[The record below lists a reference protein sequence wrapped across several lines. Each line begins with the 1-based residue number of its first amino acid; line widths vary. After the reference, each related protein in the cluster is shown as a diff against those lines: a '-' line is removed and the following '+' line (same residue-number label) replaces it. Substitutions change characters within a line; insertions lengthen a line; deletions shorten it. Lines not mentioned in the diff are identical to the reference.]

1 MRNTLPL
8 LSRAPAPSSSY
19 ARSSSPLSPADIT
32 PQDPVPTIRLI
43 SATPSAAGSAGDAS
57 TSFASSSYAS
67 IAPFASSPLAPK
79 PDSEAPRKR
88 IVPKKSKLGLL
99 GGGKTKEK
107 VNKDFSDVVR
117 RVGGAPSTGRGGF
130 EIYVDQNDDP
140 ELGEIVV
147 VKKKKSR
154 LGLDGMKWGTLGE
167 VTNVP
172 SAPKEQ
178 KAAPA
183 DNLLKVKGDESQKWW
198 SIGRGR
204 KDSKG
209 KDKEQKAPARSK
221 TPEPSKPLD
230 TRARF
235 NSLDSGILLNSPASR
250 PEKKKQ
256 QGTNSSIKTLL
267 EVPVIGNAPS
277 DTKAGENAPATN
289 GLLSADAPPAGSIAV
304 RAIRSMRSLARMA
317 SWAQLSNDKEGN
329 AGPATATATTTT
341 DTVRSGKTKDEKKT
355 KEKSKEKEK
364 GETTKKK
371 KKKDKEKTKEKES
384 KEREGAKEGK
394 QNTVRYSGSSFEAG
408 ALSAQGSP
416 APLRTEDGGRTL
428 SRKKQSVLGLG
439 LPSTLRLATVRD
451 ASGSTTGSST
461 GVPQAPQRLSVDSAH
476 LILNAQGRPSSI
488 LSSGSSLRPPS
499 TASGISTFS
508 GGRSPR
514 SSSSSVA
521 SVRWDEAGL
530 QTAKEMQ
537 RKERRTR
544 REKEKEGGKTSKE
557 SRRTSDSRRRTPIS
571 EIFPET
577 QMQAKQR
584 EPSLSPPASIAERPI
599 VMVEEA
605 TADGHSP
612 PTDDEREHEREDEQ
626 ISLSETPV
634 KRARPRPMSE
644 QMLGRPRPQPI
655 CDDGDAVL
663 SILDAATNDLASLIN
678 RLDLEATPAS
688 TNNTPLCLSPLQ
700 VAQESPLKARAAQR
714 SSPLNPELREST
726 ASIASLRPYA
736 KSQSSASPPVLTS
749 KPSKTLSKAA
759 GLVGQQIAP
768 WSELDWKVSP
778 RKPLVKPKAAAH
790 LTHKR
795 TPTPSPADPAPVF
808 QPLRP
813 AKLKA
818 ASPVLSSSPSLH
830 TLTPPVGPAD
840 NAAPSSRTFGNRPS
854 KVGLDM
860 AKLDSSEAAPSPSP
874 TPVFS
879 KIGAGS
885 GHHRK
890 SSSLIPMN
898 SKGSVGSLRRM
909 GVPISAEARKGLG
922 LCGTLGGSTE
932 PDVDP
937 EDPDSDIPDELQVIL
952 SGQSDDDMTRP
963 LDDTLSFRPPPSPGS
978 PPQTALPLPE
988 TQNEVTT
995 EREQVPVFQAQLFD
1009 AEANQAEIDDGEGYH
1024 GSASASEDDTKKSFD
1039 FTGELQ
1045 KLNESGGSDRRSFV
1059 EQLENAFKTPARI
1072 ELGFDFGIEEGMLA
1086 PPVPA
1091 LPKNLRPTPPAEDV
1105 PRSFSNLGD
1114 TTSMFGGSDEAGNR
1128 DSGMSGSSQDHE
1140 HDISFMMRELEDEC
1154 RVYPELNRSASMRSK
1169 PSDGR
1174 LNKDFKFGGKPSP
1187 QSSSADDSDCRPLTL
1202 SDIIPPLSHSHSR
1215 TRSQASTTED
1225 DSVLKSIMA
1234 KATDVLPGE
1243 SNGHSQADSKSPM
1256 KRAAQT
1262 SFPEE
1267 ISQGP
1272 SHTRTE
1278 SGLSFTGFDSFDEVR
1293 RGFEFGPNRP
1303 AFWPPQEAVFR
1314 PAHNKNE
1321 SLFSIAS
1328 ISSYG
1333 AVVNPGTQDPFGY
1346 AHGPSRPPSMDDM
1359 SISMSMS
1366 MSVDDTF
1373 SFIHRNKPRKR
1384 VDSDASSFY
1393 FRAPG
1398 GSQTM
1403 HPYRRGHRR
1412 GPSAMSVASN
1422 APPVSLYNRS
1432 FAGHRRNDSNT
1443 SASSVALSYAMHGA
1457 GGGRAAWAQHN
1468 RDFSVDSIMSDYS
1481 ERHLG
1486 RPGLG
1491 DKMFETSRG
1500 APLSAISASPE
1511 STYSNPEANRTSWDS
1526 IMDNDRYTSV
1536 EDSIFE
1542 KTRNRTSVSSESV
1555 FGFDPYAQYG
1565 CGQPS
1570 QQFRPLS
1577 IMSEMSVH
1585 SPPKE
1590 DDTMITMLG
1599 GGHVRRRSVS
1609 SLVDA
1614 SPCVRVERN
1623 KQTALPGRV
1632 LKFDMEPPAK
1642 ESPNKARLV
1651 EKPSIASTSSYQFGG
1666 ERMIKARQGLLERQ
1680 SLEDS
1685 ALIAQGE
1692 DLLASLRERSIFSKP
1707 APAARSRSST
1717 CTSSSSGAETPPL
1730 SASDGSS
1737 ISGGSQSSIDLGHL
1751 NTILTNIT
1759 QPSSGVARARTR
1771 ARARGMGHRRRID
1784 QARMSRSSV
1793 YETIQEE
1800 ASVISSS
1807 PSSKHPTP
1815 QSAAKQLGS
1824 PLVNNSVYIVEGDTD
1839 SVYSD
1844 WDEDRGFMTLRHY
1857 YALREEAQETVKESR
1872 RVWAD
1877 TPISIFAV
1885 QSFQPPKEPA
1895 VMQAMLEHSQKN
1907 YGPLPSELRPHR
1919 VRSRT
1924 SSRASPYPLRN
1935 MRSSFSPE
1943 KPHSSPM
1950 QIFTD
1955 GPSKPFATSVHEQ
1968 PVLREVRKSENVLS
1982 ASPVPALEEIK
1993 PFSPIHIE
2001 LDTSKQGKT
2010 AFGLPARPRVTS
2022 STRRAALGW
2031 SKRSTGKSTT
2041 QDCKENLSAS
2051 MIIPTPS
2058 ETLRI
2063 NRPRPR
2069 GRPTPA
2075 RVPVPAA

>member
-8 LSRAPAPSSSY
+8 LSRAPPPSSS
-19 ARSSSPLSPADIT
+19 SSSVFPSDIT

-57 TSFASSSYAS
+57 LSFASSSYAT

-79 PDSEAPRKR
+79 NDANAPKKR
-88 IVPKKSKLGLL
+88 LVPKKSKLGLL
-99 GGGKTKEK
+99 GGGKNKDK
-107 VNKDFSDVVR
+107 SNKDFSDIAR
-117 RVGGAPSTGRGGF
+117 RVGSAPSTGRGGF

-140 ELGEIVV
+140 ELAEIVV

-154 LGLDGMKWGTLGE
+154 LALDGMKWGTLGE

-172 SAPKEQ
+172 AAPKEQ
-178 KAAPA
+178 KSAPS
-183 DNLLKVKGDESQKWW
+183 DNLLKVKGDENQKWW

-221 TPEPSKPLD
+221 TPEPSRPLEG
-230 TRARF
+230 RARF
-235 NSLDSGILLNSPASR
+235 NSLDSGILLNSPVAQ
-250 PEKKKQ
+250 PQK
-256 QGTNSSIKTLL
+256 QGTTSSIQSLL
-267 EVPVIGNAPS
+267 EVPVIAAAPVDKQS
-277 DTKAGENAPATN
+277 GENISTN
-289 GLLSADAPPAGSIAV
+289 GLLAPDAQPAGSIAV

-329 AGPATATATTTT
+329 AAPSTT
-341 DTVRSGKTKDEKKT
+341 DVGKPKTKEEKKTSKEKDEKKT
-355 KEKSKEKEK
+355 KEK
-364 GETTKKK
+364 GDTMKKK
-371 KKKDKEKTKEKES
+371 KKKDKEKTKEKEIGS
-384 KEREGAKEGK
+384 KEKEK
-394 QNTVRYSGSSFEAG
+394 TIRYSGSSFEAG

-416 APLRTEDGGRTL
+416 APLKTEDGARTL

-451 ASGSTTGSST
+451 ASSSTTGSAT
-461 GVPQAPQRLSVDSAH
+461 GVPQAPARLSVDSAH

-508 GGRSPR
+508 GRSPR
-514 SSSSSVA
+514 SSSSSIA
-521 SVRWDEAGL
+521 SVRWDEVNIRSV
-530 QTAKEMQ
+530 KETQ

-544 REKEKEGGKTSKE
+544 REKEKESGKTTRE
-557 SRRTSDSRRRTPIS
+557 SRRSSESRRRTPIS

-577 QMQAKQR
+577 QMHAQEGQKR
-584 EPSLSPPASIAERPI
+584 DPSLSPPGSIMDHPI
-599 VMVEEA
+599 VRVEEA
-605 TADGHSP
+605 TADGHSA
-612 PTDDEREHEREDEQ
+612 PTDDEA
-626 ISLSETPV
+626 SLGETPV

-655 CDDGDAVL
+655 CDNGEGDAVL
-663 SILDAATNDLASLIN
+663 SILDQATNDLASLIN

-688 TNNTPLCLSPLQ
+688 TNNTPLRL
-700 VAQESPLKARAAQR
+700 SPLKAGED
-714 SSPLNPELREST
+714 SPLKSRANRGSPLHSDLREST
-726 ASIASLRPYA
+726 ASIASLRTYVNL
-736 KSQSSASPPVLTS
+736 KSQSTATLPLHSA
-749 KPSKTLSKAA
+749 KPSPQTKTQHQALI
-759 GLVGQQIAP
+759 GQPIAP

-778 RKPLVKPKAAAH
+778 RKPLVQPKAASH
-790 LTHKR
+790 LKHKR
-795 TPTPSPADPAPVF
+795 TLTPSPSDPVPVF

-813 AKLKA
+813 PKLKA
-818 ASPVLSSSPSLH
+818 SNSALTSSPSLH

-840 NAAPSSRTFGNRPS
+840 ETAPSSRTFGKPPS

-860 AKLDSSEAAPSPSP
+860 EKLDKTEVAPSP

-879 KIGAGS
+879 RIG

-978 PPQTALPLPE
+978 PPQAALPLPGDE
-988 TQNEVTT
+988 HHAVEESKTGAQA
-995 EREQVPVFQAQLFD
+995 PVFQAQLFD
-1009 AEANQAEIDDGEGYH
+1009 AEANQAELDEGDGGH
-1024 GSASASEDDTKKSFD
+1024 GSASEDDTKKSFD

-1045 KLNESGGSDRRSFV
+1045 KLNESGGSDRASFV

-1091 LPKNLRPTPPAEDV
+1091 LPKDLNLRPTPPAEDV
-1105 PRSFSNLGD
+1105 PRSFSNMGD
-1114 TTSMFGGSDEAGNR
+1114 SLSIFGGSDEHEEGGNR
-1128 DSGMSGSSQDHE
+1128 DSGLSQEHE

-1154 RVYPELNRSASMRSK
+1154 RVYPELTHKASMQSK

-1174 LNKDFKFGGKPSP
+1174 LNKDFKFGGRPSP
-1187 QSSSADDSDCRPLTL
+1187 KDSAKYSSPRPLTL

-1215 TRSQASTTED
+1215 SRSQASTTED

-1234 KATDVLPGE
+1234 KATDVMPAE
-1243 SNGHSQADSKSPM
+1243 ADNRPQENAEPSANVTAQA
-1256 KRAAQT
+1256 

-1267 ISQGP
+1267 VTRS
-1272 SHTRTE
+1272 SHARTE

-1314 PAHNKNE
+1314 PAHKQHE
-1321 SLFSIAS
+1321 SLYSIAS

-1346 AHGPSRPPSMDDM
+1346 AHEPSRPPSMDDM
-1359 SISMSMS
+1359 SLSMS

-1373 SFIHRNKPRKR
+1373 SFINRNKPRKR

-1393 FRAPG
+1393 FRPAG
-1398 GSQTM
+1398 ASQTM

-1412 GPSAMSVASN
+1412 GPSALSIASN

-1457 GGGRAAWAQHN
+1457 GGGRATWAQHS
-1468 RDFSVDSIMSDYS
+1468 RDYSVDSIMSDYS
-1481 ERHLG
+1481 ERPMA

-1491 DKMFETSRG
+1491 DKMFETSHG
-1500 APLSAISASPE
+1500 APLSAIAASPD
-1511 STYSNPEANRTSWDS
+1511 SAYSAYSDREANRTSWDS
-1526 IMDNDRYTSV
+1526 IMDNENERYTSV
-1536 EDSIFE
+1536 EDSLFD
-1542 KTRNRTSVSSESV
+1542 KTRNRNSVSSESV
-1555 FGFDPYAQYG
+1555 FGFDPYAQYSRPP
-1565 CGQPS
+1565 PS
-1570 QQFRPLS
+1570 HQFRPLS
-1577 IMSEMSVH
+1577 IMSEMSIH
-1585 SPPKE
+1585 SPAKE

-1609 SLVDA
+1609 SLVEA

-1632 LKFDMEPPAK
+1632 LQFDMEPPAQD
-1642 ESPNKARLV
+1642 SPNKSRLI

-1685 ALIAQGE
+1685 ALLAHGE
-1692 DLLASLRERSIFSKP
+1692 DVLASLRERSIFSKP
-1707 APAARSRSST
+1707 TPAARSRSST

-1730 SASDGSS
+1730 SCSDGSS

-1751 NTILTNIT
+1751 NTILANAT
-1759 QPSSGVARARTR
+1759 QPSSGIARTRTR
-1771 ARARGMGHRRRID
+1771 ARARGMGHRRRIE

-1800 ASVISSS
+1800 ASVLSSS
-1807 PSSKHPTP
+1807 PSPKQPTP
-1815 QSAAKQLGS
+1815 QSVAKRFAS
-1824 PLVNNSVYIVEGDTD
+1824 PLADNSVYIVGDGE

-1844 WDEDRGFMTLRHY
+1844 WDDERGIVTLRHY
-1857 YALREEAQETVKESR
+1857 YALRDEAHETVEESK
-1872 RVWAD
+1872 RVWVD
-1877 TPISIFAV
+1877 TPFSIFAV
-1885 QSFQPPKEPA
+1885 QSFQPPREPA

-1924 SSRASPYPLRN
+1924 SSRASPYPLRS

-1943 KPHSSPM
+1943 KPPRSSPI

-1955 GPSKPFATSVHEQ
+1955 VPSKPFAAPLQEA
-1968 PVLREVRKSENVLS
+1968 PVLREVQRDANTFM
-1982 ASPVPALEEIK
+1982 ASPAPALDEIK
-1993 PFSPIHIE
+1993 PFSPLHIE
-2001 LDTSKQGKT
+2001 LDTSKQGKA
-2010 AFGLPARPRVTS
+2010 AFGLPSRPRVTS

-2031 SKRSTGKSTT
+2031 SKRSTGKSST
-2041 QDCKENLSAS
+2041 QDCKENISSS

-2075 RVPVPAA
+2075 RVAVPAA

>member
-8 LSRAPAPSSSY
+8 LSRAPAPSSS
-19 ARSSSPLSPADIT
+19 SSSNFPSDIT

-57 TSFASSSYAS
+57 LSFASSSYAT
-67 IAPFASSPLAPK
+67 IAPFTSPLAPK
-79 PDSEAPRKR
+79 NDANAPKKR
-88 IVPKKSKLGLL
+88 LVPKKSKLGLL
-99 GGGKTKEK
+99 GGGKSKEK
-107 VNKDFSDVVR
+107 SNKDFSDIAR
-117 RVGGAPSTGRGGF
+117 RVGSAPSTGRGGF

-140 ELGEIVV
+140 ELAEIVV

-154 LGLDGMKWGTLGE
+154 LALDGMKWGTLGE

-172 SAPKEQ
+172 AAPKEQ
-178 KAAPA
+178 KPAPS
-183 DNLLKVKGDESQKWW
+183 DNLLKVKGDENQKWW

-221 TPEPSKPLD
+221 TPEPSRPLEG
-230 TRARF
+230 RARF
-235 NSLDSGILLNSPASR
+235 NSLDSGILLNSPVAQ
-250 PEKKKQ
+250 PQK
-256 QGTNSSIKTLL
+256 QGTTSSIQSLL
-267 EVPVIGNAPS
+267 EVPVIAAAPL
-277 DTKAGENAPATN
+277 DTHSGENVPTN
-289 GLLSADAPPAGSIAV
+289 GLLSPDAQPAGSIAV

-329 AGPATATATTTT
+329 AAVFTAEVTKP
-341 DTVRSGKTKDEKKT
+341 KTKEEKKTTKEKEEKKT
-355 KEKSKEKEK
+355 KEK
-364 GETTKKK
+364 GDTMKKK
-371 KKKDKEKTKEKES
+371 KKKDKEKTKEKEMGS
-384 KEREGAKEGK
+384 KEKEK
-394 QNTVRYSGSSFEAG
+394 TIRYSGSSFEAG

-416 APLRTEDGGRTL
+416 APLRTEDGARTL
-428 SRKKQSVLGLG
+428 SRRKQSVLGLG

-451 ASGSTTGSST
+451 ASSSSTGSAT
-461 GVPQAPQRLSVDSAH
+461 GVPQAPPRLSVDSAH

-514 SSSSSVA
+514 SSSSSIA
-521 SVRWDEAGL
+521 SVRWDEVNIR
-530 QTAKEMQ
+530 TAKETQ

-544 REKEKEGGKTSKE
+544 REKEKESGKTTRE
-557 SRRTSDSRRRTPIS
+557 SRRSSESRRRTPIS

-577 QMQAKQR
+577 QMRAQDGQKR
-584 EPSLSPPASIAERPI
+584 EPSLSPPASVMDHPI
-599 VMVEEA
+599 VRVEEA
-605 TADGHSP
+605 TADGHSA
-612 PTDDEREHEREDEQ
+612 PTDDEREELAGET
-626 ISLSETPV
+626 SLGETPV

-655 CDDGDAVL
+655 CDDGEGDAVL
-663 SILDAATNDLASLIN
+663 SILDQATNDLASLIN

-688 TNNTPLCLSPLQ
+688 TNNTPLRLSPLKGGE
-700 VAQESPLKARAAQR
+700 ESPLKSRATR
-714 SSPLNPELREST
+714 GSPLNSDLREST
-726 ASIASLRPYA
+726 ASIASLRTYVNL
-736 KSQSSASPPVLTS
+736 KSQSTATLPLQSS
-749 KPSKTLSKAA
+749 KPSPKTKTQPQMLI
-759 GLVGQQIAP
+759 GQPIAP

-778 RKPLVKPKAAAH
+778 RKPLVKPKAASH
-790 LTHKR
+790 LKHKR
-795 TPTPSPADPAPVF
+795 TLTPSPSDPVPVF

-813 AKLKA
+813 ATLKA
-818 ASPVLSSSPSLH
+818 SHSALSSSPSLR
-830 TLTPPVGPAD
+830 TLTPPVGSAD
-840 NAAPSSRTFGNRPS
+840 EAAPSSRTFGARPS

-860 AKLDSSEAAPSPSP
+860 EKLDKTEAAPSP

-879 KIGAGS
+879 RVG

-978 PPQTALPLPE
+978 PPQAALPLPDDTDHAVE
-988 TQNEVTT
+988 EPEV
-995 EREQVPVFQAQLFD
+995 EAGAPVFQAQLFD
-1009 AEANQAEIDDGEGYH
+1009 AEANQAELDEGDGGH
-1024 GSASASEDDTKKSFD
+1024 GSASEDDTKKSFD

-1045 KLNESGGSDRRSFV
+1045 KLNESGASDRASFV

-1072 ELGFDFGIEEGMLA
+1072 ELEFDFGVEEGMLA

-1091 LPKNLRPTPPAEDV
+1091 LPKDLNLRPTPPAEDV
-1105 PRSFSNLGD
+1105 PRSFSNMGD
-1114 TTSMFGGSDEAGNR
+1114 SLSIFGGSDEHEDGGNR
-1128 DSGMSGSSQDHE
+1128 DSGLSQEQE

-1154 RVYPELNRSASMRSK
+1154 RVYPELARKASVQSK

-1174 LNKDFKFGGKPSP
+1174 LNKDFKFGGRPS
-1187 QSSSADDSDCRPLTL
+1187 QDSVKGSSPKPLTL

-1215 TRSQASTTED
+1215 SRSQASTTED

-1234 KATDVLPGE
+1234 KATDVMPGDSDNRPQE
-1243 SNGHSQADSKSPM
+1243 GAEPSSNL
-1256 KRAAQT
+1256 AAQT

-1267 ISQGP
+1267 VTRS
-1272 SHTRTE
+1272 SHARTE

-1314 PAHNKNE
+1314 PAHKQHE
-1321 SLFSIAS
+1321 SLYSIAS

-1346 AHGPSRPPSMDDM
+1346 AHEPSRPPSMDDM
-1359 SISMSMS
+1359 SLSMS

-1373 SFIHRNKPRKR
+1373 SFINRNKPRRR

-1398 GSQTM
+1398 ASQTM

-1412 GPSAMSVASN
+1412 GPSALSIASN

-1457 GGGRAAWAQHN
+1457 GGGRATWAQHG
-1468 RDFSVDSIMSDYS
+1468 RDYSVDSIMSDYS
-1481 ERHLG
+1481 ERPMA

-1491 DKMFETSRG
+1491 DKMFETSHG
-1500 APLSAISASPE
+1500 APLSAIAASPD
-1511 STYSNPEANRTSWDS
+1511 SAYSAYSDREANRTSWDS
-1526 IMDNDRYTSV
+1526 IMDDENQRYTSV
-1536 EDSIFE
+1536 EDSLFD
-1542 KTRNRTSVSSESV
+1542 KTRNRNSVSSESV
-1555 FGFDPYAQYG
+1555 FGFDPYAQYTRPP
-1565 CGQPS
+1565 PS
-1570 QQFRPLS
+1570 HQFRPLS
-1577 IMSEMSVH
+1577 IMSEMSIH
-1585 SPPKE
+1585 SPAKE

-1609 SLVDA
+1609 SLVEA

-1632 LKFDMEPPAK
+1632 LQFDMEPPAQD
-1642 ESPNKARLV
+1642 SPNKSRLI

-1685 ALIAQGE
+1685 ALLAHGE
-1692 DLLASLRERSIFSKP
+1692 DVLASLRERSIFSKP
-1707 APAARSRSST
+1707 TPAARSRSST

-1730 SASDGSS
+1730 SCSDGSS

-1751 NTILTNIT
+1751 NTILTNAT
-1759 QPSSGVARARTR
+1759 QPSSGIARTRTR
-1771 ARARGMGHRRRID
+1771 ARARGMGHRRRIE

-1800 ASVISSS
+1800 ASVLSSS
-1807 PSSKHPTP
+1807 PSPKQPTP
-1815 QSAAKQLGS
+1815 QSVAKCFAS
-1824 PLVNNSVYIVEGDTD
+1824 PMADNSVYIVGDGE

-1844 WDEDRGFMTLRHY
+1844 WDDERGIVTLRHY
-1857 YALREEAQETVKESR
+1857 YALRDEAHETVEESK
-1872 RVWAD
+1872 RVWVD
-1877 TPISIFAV
+1877 TPFSIFAV
-1885 QSFQPPKEPA
+1885 QSFQPPREPA

-1907 YGPLPSELRPHR
+1907 FGPLPSELRPHR

-1924 SSRASPYPLRN
+1924 SSRASPYPLPS

-1943 KPHSSPM
+1943 KPPRCSPI

-1955 GPSKPFATSVHEQ
+1955 VPSKPFSAPLQEA
-1968 PVLREVRKSENVLS
+1968 PVLREVQRDANTFM
-1982 ASPVPALEEIK
+1982 ASPAPALEEIK
-1993 PFSPIHIE
+1993 PFSPLHIE
-2001 LDTSKQGKT
+2001 LDTSKQGKA
-2010 AFGLPARPRVTS
+2010 AFGLPSRPRVTS

-2031 SKRSTGKSTT
+2031 SKRSTGKSST
-2041 QDCKENLSAS
+2041 QDCKENISSS

>member
-8 LSRAPAPSSSY
+8 LSRAPAPSSSI
-19 ARSSSPLSPADIT
+19 ARSSSPSPPSDIN
-32 PQDPVPTIRLI
+32 PSNPVPTIRLI
-43 SATPSAAGSAGDAS
+43 SATPFAAGSAGES
-57 TSFASSSYAS
+57 SVSFASSSYAS

-79 PDSEAPRKR
+79 SESNAPRKR
-88 IVPKKSKLGLL
+88 LVPKKSKLGLL
-99 GGGKTKEK
+99 GGSKSKEK
-107 VNKDFSDVVR
+107 ASKDFSDIAR

-140 ELGEIVV
+140 ELAEIVV

-172 SAPKEQ
+172 SAPKER
-178 KAAPA
+178 KAAPP
-183 DNLLKVKGDESQKWW
+183 DNLLKVKGDENQKWW

-209 KDKEQKAPARSK
+209 KEKEQKGPARSK
-221 TPEPSKPLD
+221 TPEPARPLEG
-230 TRARF
+230 RARF
-235 NSLDSGILLNSPASR
+235 NSLDSGILLNSPATQ
-250 PEKKKQ
+250 PQK
-256 QGTNSSIKTLL
+256 QGTVSSVKTLL
-267 EVPVIGNAPS
+267 EVPVVASAPLDVKS
-277 DTKAGENAPATN
+277 GENAPMN
-289 GLLSADAPPAGSIAV
+289 GLLSVDAQPVGSIAV

-329 AGPATATATTTT
+329 AGAAPIETTK
-341 DTVRSGKTKDEKKT
+341 VKTKEEKKT
-355 KEKSKEKEK
+355 KEKDEKKSKEK
-364 GETTKKK
+364 GDTTKKQ
-371 KKKDKEKTKEKES
+371 KKKDKEKTTEKESSSKEKE
-384 KEREGAKEGK
+384 
-394 QNTVRYSGSSFEAG
+394 NTVRYSGSSFEAG

-416 APLRTEDGGRTL
+416 APLNTEDGTRTL

-439 LPSTLRLATVRD
+439 LPSTLRLAIARE
-451 ASGSTTGSST
+451 ASSSTTGSAT
-461 GVPQAPQRLSVDSAH
+461 GVPQAPPRLSVDSAH

-488 LSSGSSLRPPS
+488 LSSGSSLRPAS
-499 TASGISTFS
+499 TASGVSTFS
-508 GGRSPR
+508 GRSPR
-514 SSSSSVA
+514 SSSSSLA
-521 SVRWDEAGL
+521 SVRWDETNI
-530 QTAKEMQ
+530 QTAKEIQ

-544 REKEKEGGKTSKE
+544 REKEKESGKTTRE
-557 SRRTSDSRRRTPIS
+557 SRRSSESRRRTPIS

-577 QMQAKQR
+577 QTRTRQR
-584 EPSLSPPASIAERPI
+584 EHSLSPPASIVERPI
-599 VMVEEA
+599 VRVEEA
-605 TADGHSP
+605 TADGHSAA
-612 PTDDEREHEREDEQ
+612 TDDGHEEAPAGEM
-626 ISLSETPV
+626 SVSETPV

-644 QMLGRPRPQPI
+644 QMLGRPRPQAI

-688 TNNTPLCLSPLQ
+688 SNNTPLRLSPLQ
-700 VAQESPLKARAAQR
+700 AAEESPLKARVAQR
-714 SSPLNPELREST
+714 SNPLNPELREST

-736 KSQSSASPPVLTS
+736 KSQSSAVPLVLSS
-749 KPSKTLSKAA
+749 KPSMQGSQSA
-759 GLVGQQIAP
+759 LVGQQIAP

-778 RKPLVKPKAAAH
+778 RKPAVRPKPASH
-790 LTHKR
+790 LKHKR
-795 TPTPSPADPAPVF
+795 TLTPSPLDPAPVF

-818 ASPVLSSSPSLH
+818 STSALTSSPSVR
-830 TLTPPVGPAD
+830 TLTPPMG
-840 NAAPSSRTFGNRPS
+840 AANEATPSSRTFGKQPS

-860 AKLDSSEAAPSPSP
+860 EKLDNSEPAPSP
-874 TPVFS
+874 TPMLSRV
-879 KIGAGS
+879 GR
-885 GHHRK
+885 HHRK

-898 SKGSVGSLRRM
+898 SKGSVSSLRRM
-909 GVPISAEARKGLG
+909 GAPISAEARKGLG
-922 LCGTLGGSTE
+922 LRGTLGGSPE

-937 EDPDSDIPDELQVIL
+937 EDADSDIPDELQVIL
-952 SGQSDDDMTRP
+952 SGHSDDDMTRP
-963 LDDTLSFRPPPSPGS
+963 LDDTLSFRPSPDS
-978 PPQTALPLPE
+978 PPPTTLPLPDGKAQEAAEAE
-988 TQNEVTT
+988 TEP
-995 EREQVPVFQAQLFD
+995 RAPVFQAQLFD
-1009 AEANQAEIDDGEGYH
+1009 AEANQAELDDGEG
-1024 GSASASEDDTKKSFD
+1024 GNGSASEDDTKKSFD

-1045 KLNESGGSDRRSFV
+1045 RLNESGASDRASFV

-1072 ELGFDFGIEEGMLA
+1072 ELGFDFGIEEGLLA
-1086 PPVPA
+1086 PPVPP
-1091 LPKNLRPTPPAEDV
+1091 LPQNLRPTPPAEDV

-1114 TTSMFGGSDEAGNR
+1114 TLSMFGSSEEHEGGNR
-1128 DSGMSGSSQDHE
+1128 DSGLSQE
-1140 HDISFMMRELEDEC
+1140 HDISLMMRELEDEC
-1154 RVYPELNRSASMRSK
+1154 RVYPELVRSSSMQSK

-1187 QSSSADDSDCRPLTL
+1187 QNSTADSSVKPLTL

-1215 TRSQASTTED
+1215 SRSQASTTED
-1225 DSVLKSIMA
+1225 DSVPKSIMA
-1234 KATDVLPGE
+1234 KASNVLPGE
-1243 SNGHSQADSKSPM
+1243 TDSRPPKEPEPGDDGSG
-1256 KRAAQT
+1256 QS
-1262 SFPEE
+1262 SFPDDM
-1267 ISQGP
+1267 SRP
-1272 SHTRTE
+1272 SHARTE
-1278 SGLSFTGFDSFDEVR
+1278 SGLSFTGFDSFEEVR
-1293 RGFEFGPNRP
+1293 RGFEFGRNRP
-1303 AFWPPQEAVFR
+1303 AFWPPPEAIFR
-1314 PAHNKNE
+1314 PAHKQHE
-1321 SLFSIAS
+1321 SLYSIAS

-1333 AVVNPGTQDPFGY
+1333 AVVNPGAQDPFGY
-1346 AHGPSRPPSMDDM
+1346 GQEPSRPPSMDDM
-1359 SISMSMS
+1359 SLSMSMS

-1398 GSQTM
+1398 GTQTM

-1412 GPSAMSVASN
+1412 GPSVLSVASN

-1432 FAGHRRNDSNT
+1432 FGGHRRNESNT
-1443 SASSVALSYAMHGA
+1443 SASSIAMSYAMHGA
-1457 GGGRAAWAQHN
+1457 GGGRAAWAQHS
-1468 RDFSVDSIMSDYS
+1468 RDYSVDSIMSDYS

-1491 DKMFETSRG
+1491 DKMFETSHG
-1500 APLSAISASPE
+1500 APLSAITASPD
-1511 STYSNPEANRTSWDS
+1511 SAYSDPEVNRTSWDS
-1526 IMDNDRYTSV
+1526 IMDDDNGRYTSV
-1536 EDSIFE
+1536 EDSIFD

-1555 FGFDPYAQYG
+1555 FGFDPHAHYSRPP
-1565 CGQPS
+1565 PS

-1577 IMSEMSVH
+1577 IMSEMSIH
-1585 SPPKE
+1585 SPSKE

-1599 GGHVRRRSVS
+1599 GGHVRRRSVG
-1609 SLVDA
+1609 SLVEA

-1623 KQTALPGRV
+1623 KQTALSGRV
-1632 LKFDMEPPAK
+1632 LQFESEPPAK
-1642 ESPNKARLV
+1642 DSPNKSRLI

-1685 ALIAQGE
+1685 ALMAQGE

-1730 SASDGSS
+1730 SSSDGSS
-1737 ISGGSQSSIDLGHL
+1737 VSGGSQSSIDLGQL
-1751 NTILTNIT
+1751 NTILANVTH
-1759 QPSSGVARARTR
+1759 PSSGVARTRTR
-1771 ARARGMGHRRRID
+1771 ARARGMGHRRRIE

-1800 ASVISSS
+1800 ASVLSSS
-1807 PSSKHPTP
+1807 PSPKHPVP
-1815 QSAAKQLGS
+1815 QSVAKQVAS
-1824 PLVNNSVYIVEGDTD
+1824 PLINNSVYIVDADSE
-1839 SVYSD
+1839 SVYTD
-1844 WDEDRGFMTLRHY
+1844 WDDERGITTLRHY
-1857 YALREEAQETVKESR
+1857 YALRDEAQETVAESR
-1872 RVWAD
+1872 RLWVD
-1877 TPISIFAV
+1877 TPFSIFAL
-1885 QSFQPPKEPA
+1885 QSFQPPREPA

-1907 YGPLPSELRPHR
+1907 FGPLPSELRPHR

-1935 MRSSFSPE
+1935 VRSSFSPDQ
-1943 KPHSSPM
+1943 PRSSPM
-1950 QIFTD
+1950 QVFTD
-1955 GPSKPFATSVHEQ
+1955 GPSKPFATSAHEQ
-1968 PVLREVRKSENVLS
+1968 PVLREVPRDVNTLT
-1982 ASPVPALEEIK
+1982 ASPAPALDEIK
-1993 PFSPIHIE
+1993 PFSPLHIE
-2001 LDTSKQGKT
+2001 LDTSKQGKG

-2031 SKRSTGKSTT
+2031 SKRSTGKSST
-2041 QDCKENLSAS
+2041 QDCKENVSSS

>member
-8 LSRAPAPSSSY
+8 LSRAPAPSSTL
-19 ARSSSPLSPADIT
+19 ARSSSPMSPADIT
-32 PQDPVPTIRLI
+32 PQEHVPTIRLI

-67 IAPFASSPLAPK
+67 IAPPISSPLAPK
-79 PDSEAPRKR
+79 QTNDGPRKR

-99 GGGKTKEK
+99 GGSKTKEK
-107 VNKDFSDVVR
+107 SNKDFSDVVR

-140 ELGEIVV
+140 DLGEILV

-172 SAPKEQ
+172 SAPKDQ
-178 KAAPA
+178 KPAPG

-204 KDSKG
+204 KDSKS
-209 KDKEQKAPARSK
+209 KDKEQKPAARSK
-221 TPEPSKPLD
+221 TPEPSKPLEG
-230 TRARF
+230 RGRF

-250 PEKKKQ
+250 PEKK
-256 QGTNSSIKTLL
+256 QGTVSSVKTLL
-267 EVPVIGNAPS
+267 EVPVIETTPPDARL
-277 DTKAGENAPATN
+277 GENAVPMN
-289 GLLSADAPPAGSIAV
+289 GLLSADGPPTGSIAV

-329 AGPATATATTTT
+329 AAPTAPTE
-341 DTVRSGKTKDEKKT
+341 TVKSRAKDEKKT
-355 KEKSKEKEK
+355 KEKDEKKSKEK
-364 GETTKKK
+364 GDTMKKK
-371 KKKDKEKTKEKES
+371 KKKEKEKTKEKES
-384 KEREGAKEGK
+384 SKEKEM
-394 QNTVRYSGSSFEAG
+394 TIRYSGSSFEAG
-408 ALSAQGSP
+408 ALSAQASP
-416 APLRTEDGGRTL
+416 APIRLEDGPRTL
-428 SRKKQSVLGLG
+428 GSRKKQSVLGLG
-439 LPSTLRLATVRD
+439 LPSTMRLSTVRD
-451 ASGSTTGSST
+451 ASGSSTGSFS
-461 GVPQAPQRLSVDSAH
+461 GVQQAPQRLSVDSAH

-508 GGRSPR
+508 SRSPR

-521 SVRWDEAGL
+521 SVRWDETNL
-530 QTAKEMQ
+530 QTAKERQ

-544 REKEKEGGKTSKE
+544 REKDKESGKTTKE
-557 SRRTSDSRRRTPIS
+557 SRRSSDSRRRTPIS
-571 EIFPET
+571 EIFPQA
-577 QMQAKQR
+577 QMER
-584 EPSLSPPASIAERPI
+584 EPSLSPPASIIENPI
-599 VMVEEA
+599 VRVEEA
-605 TADGHSP
+605 TADGHSA
-612 PTDDEREHEREDEQ
+612 PTDDEREVA
-626 ISLSETPV
+626 SPSETPA
-634 KRARPRPMSE
+634 KRVRPRPMSE

-655 CDDGDAVL
+655 CDDEEGMI
-663 SILDAATNDLASLIN
+663 SILDAATNELASLIG

-688 TNNTPLCLSPLQ
+688 TNSTPLQLSPFQL
-700 VAQESPLKARAAQR
+700 AQESPLKHRATQR
-714 SSPLNPELREST
+714 GSPLKAELREST

-736 KSQSSASPPVLTS
+736 KSQPSAPPSVLTS
-749 KPSKTLSKAA
+749 KPLTQPAQGNKLI
-759 GLVGQQIAP
+759 GQQIAP

-778 RKPLVKPKAAAH
+778 RKPLIKPKAAY

-795 TPTPSPADPAPVF
+795 TITPSPSEPMPVF

-813 AKLKA
+813 ATLKTSISA
-818 ASPVLSSSPSLH
+818 LSSSSSLR
-830 TLTPPVGPAD
+830 TLTPPVTNDGT
-840 NAAPSSRTFGNRPS
+840 PSSRTFGSRS
-854 KVGLDM
+854 AKIGVDM
-860 AKLDSSEAAPSPSP
+860 STLESTEVAPSP

-879 KIGAGS
+879 RA

-909 GVPISAEARKGLG
+909 GVQISPEARKGL
-922 LCGTLGGSTE
+922 CMSGTLGGSTE

-952 SGQSDDDMTRP
+952 AGHSDDDMTRP
-963 LDDTLSFRPPPSPGS
+963 LDDTMSLRASSPGS
-978 PPQTALPLPE
+978 PPKAALPLPE
-988 TQNEVTT
+988 LESDGFEEEAN
-995 EREQVPVFQAQLFD
+995 VPVFHAQLFD
-1009 AEANQAEIDDGEGYH
+1009 AEANQADIDDGEGH
-1024 GSASASEDDTKKSFD
+1024 GSASEDDTKKSFD

-1045 KLNESGGSDRRSFV
+1045 KLNESGASDRASFV

-1086 PPVPA
+1086 PPLPA
-1091 LPKNLRPTPPAEDV
+1091 LPHELRPVPSTDDV
-1105 PRSFSNLGD
+1105 PRSFSNGGD
-1114 TTSMFGGSDEAGNR
+1114 VSSMFDGSDETGNR
-1128 DSGMSGSSQDHE
+1128 DSGMSQD

-1154 RVYPELNRSASMRSK
+1154 RVYPELVHQASMRSK
-1169 PSDGR
+1169 PSDGH
-1174 LNKDFKFGGKPSP
+1174 LNKDFRFGGKPSP
-1187 QSSSADDSDCRPLTL
+1187 QGSMGSEEASPRPLTL
-1202 SDIIPPLSHSHSR
+1202 SDIIPPVSHSR
-1215 TRSQASTTED
+1215 SQSQVSTTED
-1225 DSVLKSIMA
+1225 DSVLKSILA
-1234 KATDVLPGE
+1234 KAADVLPAEQSGRPRV
-1243 SNGHSQADSKSPM
+1243 DS
-1256 KRAAQT
+1256 QT
-1262 SFPEE
+1262 SFKPSPHVSFPED
-1267 ISQGP
+1267 ISRP
-1272 SHTRTE
+1272 PAHSRTE
-1278 SGLSFTGFDSFDEVR
+1278 SGLSFDGFDSFDEVR

-1303 AFWPPQEAVFR
+1303 AFWPPREAVFR
-1314 PAHNKNE
+1314 PAHHQHE
-1321 SLFSIAS
+1321 SLYSIAS

-1333 AVVNPGTQDPFGY
+1333 AVVNSGTQDPFGY
-1346 AHGPSRPPSMDDM
+1346 ADGPSRPPSMDDM
-1359 SISMSMS
+1359 SMSMSMS

-1373 SFIHRNKPRKR
+1373 SFIRNKPRAR

-1398 GSQTM
+1398 SAQMM

-1412 GPSAMSVASN
+1412 GPSALSIASN

-1432 FAGHRRNDSNT
+1432 FAGHGHRKNDSNT

-1457 GGGRAAWAQHN
+1457 GGGHATWAQHS
-1468 RDFSVDSIMSDYS
+1468 REYSVDSIMSDYS
-1481 ERHLG
+1481 ERPMA

-1511 STYSNPEANRTSWDS
+1511 STYSDPAEANRSSWDS
-1526 IMDNDRYTSV
+1526 IMDNDGGRYTSV
-1536 EDSIFE
+1536 EDSLFD

-1555 FGFDPYAQYG
+1555 FGFDPYAQYARPP
-1565 CGQPS
+1565 PS
-1570 QQFRPLS
+1570 HQFRPLS

-1585 SPPKE
+1585 SPIKE
-1590 DDTMITMLG
+1590 DDTMISMLG

-1614 SPCVRVERN
+1614 SPCVRMERN
-1623 KQTALPGRV
+1623 KHTNLPGRV
-1632 LKFDMEPPAK
+1632 LNFDMEPPAR
-1642 ESPNKARLV
+1642 ESPKKTKLM

-1680 SLEDS
+1680 SLEDG

-1707 APAARSRSST
+1707 PPAARSRSST

-1730 SASDGSS
+1730 SCSDGSS

-1751 NTILTNIT
+1751 NTILTNVS
-1759 QPSSGVARARTR
+1759 QPSSVIARARTR

-1784 QARMSRSSV
+1784 EARMSRSSV

-1807 PSSKHPTP
+1807 PSEKHPTP
-1815 QSAAKQLGS
+1815 QSVAKHS
-1824 PLVNNSVYIVEGDTD
+1824 VVNPLNNSSVYIVEGDSD
-1839 SVYSD
+1839 SVYGE
-1844 WDEDRGFMTLRHY
+1844 WDEEHGIMTLRHY
-1857 YALREEAQETVKESR
+1857 YALRDEAQETVAESK
-1872 RVWAD
+1872 RVWVD
-1877 TPISIFAV
+1877 TPFSVFAV

-1924 SSRASPYPLRN
+1924 SSRASPYPSRN
-1935 MRSSFSPE
+1935 MRASFSPE
-1943 KPHSSPM
+1943 KPLRASPI
-1950 QIFTD
+1950 QVFTD
-1955 GPSKPFATSVHEQ
+1955 APTKSFAFLNEP
-1968 PVLREVRKSENVLS
+1968 PVLREVRRNANVTTT
-1982 ASPVPALEEIK
+1982 SPAPALDEIK
-1993 PFSPIHIE
+1993 PFSPLHIE

-2010 AFGLPARPRVTS
+2010 AMGLPTRPRVTS

-2031 SKRSTGKSTT
+2031 SKRTAKSSGKEA
-2041 QDCKENLSAS
+2041 KENLSAS
-2051 MIIPTPS
+2051 MIIPTPT

-2075 RVPVPAA
+2075 RVAVPAA

>member
-8 LSRAPAPSSSY
+8 LSRAPAPSSTL
-19 ARSSSPLSPADIT
+19 ARSASPISPADIT
-32 PQDPVPTIRLI
+32 PQEHVPTIRLI

-67 IAPFASSPLAPK
+67 IAPFAPSPLAPK
-79 PDSEAPRKR
+79 QTNDGPRKR

-99 GGGKTKEK
+99 GGSKTKEK
-107 VNKDFSDVVR
+107 ANKDFSDVVR
-117 RVGGAPSTGRGGF
+117 RVGGTPSTGRGGF

-140 ELGEIVV
+140 DLAEIVV

-172 SAPKEQ
+172 SAPKDQ
-178 KAAPA
+178 KSAPG
-183 DNLLKVKGDESQKWW
+183 DNLLKVKSDENQKWW

-204 KDSKG
+204 KDSKSKDKD
-209 KDKEQKAPARSK
+209 KDKEQKPPARSK
-221 TPEPSKPLD
+221 TPEPSKPLEG
-230 TRARF
+230 RARF

-250 PEKKKQ
+250 PQK
-256 QGTNSSIKTLL
+256 QGTVSSVKTLL
-267 EVPVIGNAPS
+267 EVPVIETTPPDGLGESAAPL
-277 DTKAGENAPATN
+277 N

-329 AGPATATATTTT
+329 TAPTAPTE
-341 DTVRSGKTKDEKKT
+341 TVKSRAKDEKKT
-355 KEKSKEKEK
+355 KEKDDKKSKEK
-364 GETTKKK
+364 GDTMKKK

-384 KEREGAKEGK
+384 SKEKEK
-394 QNTVRYSGSSFEAG
+394 TIRFSGSSFEAG
-408 ALSAQGSP
+408 ALSAQASP
-416 APLRTEDGGRTL
+416 APIRPEDGSRTL
-428 SRKKQSVLGLG
+428 GSRKKQSILGLG
-439 LPSTLRLATVRD
+439 LPSTMRLATVRD
-451 ASGSTTGSST
+451 VSGSST
-461 GVPQAPQRLSVDSAH
+461 GSFSGVQQPPQRLSVDSAH

-508 GGRSPR
+508 GRSPR

-521 SVRWDEAGL
+521 SVRWDESNL
-530 QTAKEMQ
+530 QTAKERQ

-544 REKEKEGGKTSKE
+544 REKDKESGKTTRE
-557 SRRTSDSRRRTPIS
+557 SRRSSDSRRRTPIS
-571 EIFPET
+571 EIFP
-577 QMQAKQR
+577 QA
-584 EPSLSPPASIAERPI
+584 PSSLSPPASIVENPI
-599 VMVEEA
+599 VRVEEA
-605 TADGHSP
+605 TADGHCA
-612 PTDDEREHEREDEQ
+612 PTDDEREVA
-626 ISLSETPV
+626 SPSETPA

-655 CDDGDAVL
+655 CDDEEGDGML
-663 SILDAATNDLASLIN
+663 SILDAATNELASLIN

-688 TNNTPLCLSPLQ
+688 TNNTPLRLSPFQ
-700 VAQESPLKARAAQR
+700 NAQESPLKYRAAQR
-714 SSPLNPELREST
+714 GSPLHAELREST

-736 KSQSSASPPVLTS
+736 KSQPSAPPAVLSFNPVTQ
-749 KPSKTLSKAA
+749 PTQGNTLI
-759 GLVGQQIAP
+759 GQQIAP

-778 RKPLVKPKAAAH
+778 RKPLVKPKAAH

-795 TPTPSPADPAPVF
+795 TITPSPSDPAPVF
-808 QPLRP
+808 HPLRP
-813 AKLKA
+813 ATIRPSRPA
-818 ASPVLSSSPSLH
+818 LSSSSSSVR
-830 TLTPPVGPAD
+830 TLTPTVTNEGT
-840 NAAPSSRTFGNRPS
+840 PSSCTFGNRPA
-854 KVGLDM
+854 KVGVDM
-860 AKLDSSEAAPSPSP
+860 AKLESTDFASSP

-879 KIGAGS
+879 RA

-909 GVPISAEARKGLG
+909 GVRISPEARKGLG
-922 LCGTLGGSTE
+922 MTGTLGGSTE

-952 SGQSDDDMTRP
+952 SGHSDDDMTHP
-963 LDDTLSFRPPPSPGS
+963 LDDTLSFKLPSPGS
-978 PPQTALPLPE
+978 PPKPALPLSEAPSDDFDKVS
-988 TQNEVTT
+988 N
-995 EREQVPVFQAQLFD
+995 VPVFHAQLFD
-1009 AEANQAEIDDGEGYH
+1009 AEANQADIDDGEGH
-1024 GSASASEDDTKKSFD
+1024 GSASEDDTKKSFD

-1045 KLNESGGSDRRSFV
+1045 KLNESGASDRASFV

-1072 ELGFDFGIEEGMLA
+1072 ELEFDFGIEEGMLA
-1086 PPVPA
+1086 PPLPA
-1091 LPKNLRPTPPAEDV
+1091 LPVDLRPTPSAEDV
-1105 PRSFSNLGD
+1105 PRSFSNGGD
-1114 TTSMFGGSDEAGNR
+1114 ASSMFEGSDETGNR
-1128 DSGMSGSSQDHE
+1128 TSGMSQD

-1154 RVYPELNRSASMRSK
+1154 RVYPELVHQASMRSK
-1169 PSDGR
+1169 PSDGH
-1174 LNKDFKFGGKPSP
+1174 LNKDFKFGGKPSS
-1187 QSSSADDSDCRPLTL
+1187 QRHEASSPGLLTL
-1202 SDIIPPLSHSHSR
+1202 SDIIPPISHSR
-1215 TRSQASTTED
+1215 SHSQASTTED
-1225 DSVLKSIMA
+1225 DSVLKSILA
-1234 KATDVLPGE
+1234 KAADTLPAGQ
-1243 SNGHSQADSKSPM
+1243 SNHARSDSAASSKRSPHV
-1256 KRAAQT
+1256 
-1262 SFPEE
+1262 SFPED
-1267 ISQGP
+1267 ISRP
-1272 SHTRTE
+1272 PAHSRTQ

-1293 RGFEFGPNRP
+1293 RGFEFAPDRP
-1303 AFWPPQEAVFR
+1303 AFWPPREAVFR
-1314 PAHNKNE
+1314 PAHHQHE
-1321 SLFSIAS
+1321 SLYSIAS

-1333 AVVNPGTQDPFGY
+1333 AVVNSGTQDPFGY
-1346 AHGPSRPPSMDDM
+1346 ADGPSRPPSMDEM
-1359 SISMSMS
+1359 SLSMSMS

-1373 SFIHRNKPRKR
+1373 QFIRNKPRTR

-1398 GSQTM
+1398 SAQMM

-1412 GPSAMSVASN
+1412 GPSALSIASN
-1422 APPVSLYNRS
+1422 APPISLYNRS
-1432 FAGHRRNDSNT
+1432 FAGHGHRKNDSNT

-1457 GGGRAAWAQHN
+1457 GGGRAAWAQHS
-1468 RDFSVDSIMSDYS
+1468 REYSVDSIMSDYS
-1481 ERHLG
+1481 ERPMA

-1511 STYSNPEANRTSWDS
+1511 STYSDPAEANRSSWDS
-1526 IMDNDRYTSV
+1526 IMDNDGERYASV
-1536 EDSIFE
+1536 EDSLFD

-1555 FGFDPYAQYG
+1555 FGFDPYAQYARPP
-1565 CGQPS
+1565 PS
-1570 QQFRPLS
+1570 HQFRPLS

-1585 SPPKE
+1585 SPVKE
-1590 DDTMITMLG
+1590 DDTMISMLG

-1614 SPCVRVERN
+1614 SPCVRMERN
-1623 KQTALPGRV
+1623 KHTNLPGRV
-1632 LKFDMEPPAK
+1632 LQFEMEPPAK
-1642 ESPNKARLV
+1642 ESPKKAKLM

-1680 SLEDS
+1680 SLEDG

-1707 APAARSRSST
+1707 PPAARSRSST
-1717 CTSSSSGAETPPL
+1717 CTSSSSGADTPPL
-1730 SASDGSS
+1730 SCSDGSS
-1737 ISGGSQSSIDLGHL
+1737 ISGGSQSSIDIGRL
-1751 NTILTNIT
+1751 NTILTNAS

-1784 QARMSRSSV
+1784 EARMSRSSV

-1807 PSSKHPTP
+1807 PSEKHPTP
-1815 QSAAKQLGS
+1815 QSAAKQSIAGTMNLNHS
-1824 PLVNNSVYIVEGDTD
+1824 SVYIVEGDSE
-1839 SVYSD
+1839 SVYGE
-1844 WDEDRGFMTLRHY
+1844 WDEERGIMTLRHY
-1857 YALREEAQETVKESR
+1857 YALRDEAQETVAESK
-1872 RVWAD
+1872 RVWLD
-1877 TPISIFAV
+1877 TPFSVFAL

-1935 MRSSFSPE
+1935 MRTSFSPE
-1943 KPHSSPM
+1943 KPLRASPI
-1950 QIFTD
+1950 QVFTD
-1955 GPSKPFATSVHEQ
+1955 APTKQFAFLSEP
-1968 PVLREVRKSENVLS
+1968 PVLREVQRNSNVFA
-1982 ASPVPALEEIK
+1982 ASPAPALDEIK

-2001 LDTSKQGKT
+2001 LDTSKQGKS
-2010 AFGLPARPRVTS
+2010 AMGLPPRPRVTS

-2031 SKRSTGKSTT
+2031 SKRTAKSSTKEA
-2041 QDCKENLSAS
+2041 KENISAS
-2051 MIIPTPS
+2051 MIIPTPT

-2075 RVPVPAA
+2075 RAAVPVA